1 VKLSEF
7 LQKLIWQ
14 ENELYNLHKLG
25 ETFATYERPEFIENF
40 QLMAE
45 EELRHRKT
53 LEDLLSGGSLEG
65 SAVIDYLESLS
76 LEPMLSDER
85 AEPTSLQELLIE
97 AIVRE
102 KHAYE
107 LYTKLGEIL
116 EGSFSNIFAMM
127 AGEELRHAYRL
138 KLMYESL

>member
-1 VKLSEF
+1 MR
-7 LQKLIWQ
+7 LQELLERLIWQ

-25 ETFATYERPEFIENF
+25 ETFATFERPELVETF

-53 LEDLLSGGSLEG
+53 LERMLSEGTLEET
-65 SAVIDYLESLS
+65 AVIDYLESLS

-85 AEPTSLQELLIE
+85 AKPKSLEELVLE
-97 AIVRE
+97 ALVRE

-107 LYTKLGEIL
+107 LYTRLSQIL
-116 EGSFSNIFAMM
+116 DGSLRHIFKMM
-127 AGEELRHAYRL
+127 AGEELKHAYRL
-138 KLMYESL
+138 KLVYEGL